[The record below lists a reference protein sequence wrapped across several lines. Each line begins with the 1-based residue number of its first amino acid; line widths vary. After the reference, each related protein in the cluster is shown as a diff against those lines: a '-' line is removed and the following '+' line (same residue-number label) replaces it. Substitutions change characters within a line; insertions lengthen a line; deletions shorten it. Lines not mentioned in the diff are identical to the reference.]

1 MKLKNYMQQHK
12 RKLDKNQ
19 MSLQADEA
27 FKVLLKKELHSAKK
41 ARLVYLKV
49 FAVAASIALVLGLFW
64 AQNNMNDSDKNQLL
78 ASLTDNSAGVRLEG
92 VYRFNDEF
100 TVEDTKIVSALINIL
115 HTDKNGN
122 VKLAVID
129 ALLKFPS
136 NENIRVSLITALENE
151 QLPLVQIKL
160 IKSLSFLRENRAQK
174 SLEKIIN
181 NTQTFPIVKSNA
193 NLAIAQL
200 KQ

>member
-1 MKLKNYMQQHK
+1 MKLKKYMQEHK
-12 RKLDKNQ
+12 SILDDNQ

-27 FKVLLKKELHSAKK
+27 FKVLLKKELHPPKN

-49 FAVAASIALVLGLFW
+49 FGVAASIALVLGLFW
-64 AQNNMNDSDKNQLL
+64 VQNNMNDLDKNQLL

-92 VYRFNDEF
+92 VYRINDEF
-100 TVEDTKIVSALINIL
+100 KVEDTKIVSALINIL
-115 HTDKNGN
+115 LTDKNGN
-122 VKLAVID
+122 VKLAAID

-136 NENIRVSLITALENE
+136 NEKIRVSLITALENE

-174 SLEKIIN
+174 PLEKIIN
-181 NTQTFPIVKSNA
+181 NSQTFPIVKSNA